1 MQKECKVV
9 MLPTQSKAV
18 RLGQLVIGAGNNL
31 FSSRQSNDIG
41 SLTAYELY
49 ITSDEEIKEGE
60 YGLDIRDNK
69 IFKCERVLSNHY
81 EQGVLQFQKS
91 YCKKIIATT
100 DRSITIDGYDSS
112 DEDSIVKC
120 YLPQPSKEFI
130 EAYIKTYNKSNLITK
145 IEVEYEDLTEQL
157 QESVDNLRDNCLE
170 DFDNE
175 EESPYYHLLEQAII
189 KLGNY
194 SSKIKLNSD
203 NTINIKQIKDSWN
216 RSEVVELCTKAVI
229 YGFEHSNEDNNGSYD
244 DRDNNETLLDIFV
257 ENFIKEN
264 L

>member
-1 MQKECKVV
+1 MWKNNHVV

-91 YCKKIIATT
+91 YCKKIIAIT
-100 DRSITIDGYDSS
+100 DTSLG
-112 DEDSIVKC
+112 
-120 YLPQPSKEFI
+120 LPQLPQQFI
-130 EAYIKTYNKSNLITK
+130 EKYIEEYNKGNVISDV
-145 IEVEYEDLTEQL
+145 EVEYDKATYDKWIENGA
-157 QESVDNLRDNCLE
+157 SPV
-170 DFDNE
+170 FDTLKVN
-175 EESPYYHLLEQAII
+175 P
-189 KLGNY
+189 
-194 SSKIKLNSD
+194 D
-203 NTINIKQIKDSWN
+203 NTINIKPIKDSWS
-216 RSEVVELCTKAVI
+216 REEVVQLFHKYKI
-229 YGFEHSNEDNNGSYD
+229 YYDGDGSYYK
-244 DRDNNETLLDIFV
+244 DILNRWL
-257 ENFIKEN
+257 EEN